1 MRYLSIILILV
12 STFSSSLQGQSI
24 TLTQAIEEALNV
36 SYQVKIAN
44 KNTAIAENNNSYG
57 EAGRFPQ
64 ITLSVNPQNTYS
76 NINNP
81 TSFLN
86 GAQIL
91 GTGGTASLDL
101 SWTVFDGFKVRINKS
116 RFELLEQQSKG
127 NAKLIME
134 NIVQQVALAY
144 YNAIVQKA
152 RLTMQEEILQFSRD
166 KINYTKN
173 RQEFGQATTFDILQ
187 VQDAYLNDSIVWQS
201 QQLAYEMALQ
211 NLLLAMGKTAGVD
224 PSLSPADS
232 LSYELADYDFET
244 LKNELLDNNQQL
256 KNEKLKEL
264 IAKNNIEFQQ
274 SNLYPR
280 LMLNAGISDQLN
292 VSKISGKTPQIS
304 DDWQAGSTFNGY
316 INFGLT
322 YNIYNGGK
330 VRRSIKNAK
339 LQEEITQLSTKDLE
353 RQLLNQ
359 LAILVEQYNRQKQI
373 LALSLQLV
381 NNARQNRTIA
391 TERFLGNI
399 LNFFDFRT
407 IQTNYIRSINAAQ
420 NAFLSAKNTEINIL
434 VLLGKLIQ

>member
-1 MRYLSIILILV
+1 MRYFWIILIL
-12 STFSSSLQGQSI
+12 FSAFAAQAQDLI
-24 TLTQAIEEALNV
+24 TLPQAIEEALNA

-44 KNTAIAENNNSYG
+44 KNTTIAQNNNNYG
-57 EAGRFPQ
+57 EAGRFPS

-91 GTGGTASLDL
+91 GTGGTATLDL
-101 SWTVFDGFKVRINKS
+101 AWTLFDGFKVRINKS
-116 RFELLEQQSKG
+116 RFDLLEKQSEG
-127 NAKLIME
+127 NAKLIIE
-134 NIVQQVALAY
+134 NIVQQVTLAY
-144 YNAIVQKA
+144 HNAIVQKS
-152 RLTMQEEILQFSRD
+152 RLAMQAEVLQFSRD
-166 KINYTKN
+166 KISYTETRK
-173 RQEFGQATTFDILQ
+173 EYGQATTFDILQ

-211 NLLLAMGKTAGVD
+211 NLLLAMGKTSGLDDIAV
-224 PSLSPADS
+224 PADT
-232 LSYELADYDFET
+232 LNYQLVDYDFET
-244 LKNELLDNNQQL
+244 LKNELLDNNQQI
-256 KNEKLKEL
+256 KNEKVKEL
-264 IAKNNIEFQQ
+264 IAKNNIEFQK

-280 LMLNAGISDQLN
+280 LAMNAGISDQLN
-292 VSKISGKTPQIS
+292 ISQVSGKTPQIS
-304 DDWQAGSTFNGY
+304 DAWQAGTTFNGY
-316 INFGLT
+316 INFGLS

-339 LQEEITQLSTKDLE
+339 VQQEIAELSTKDLE

-359 LAILVEQYNRQKQI
+359 LAVLVEQYNRQKQI
-373 LALSLQLV
+373 LDLSLQLV
-381 NNARQNRTIA
+381 NNAQKNRTIA
-391 TERFLGNI
+391 SERFLGNT

-420 NAFLSAKNTEINIL
+420 NAFLSAKNTEINML

>member
-1 MRYLSIILILV
+1 MRYLSIILIL
-12 STFSSSLQGQSI
+12 FSVLNTQAQELISLP
-24 TLTQAIEEALNV
+24 QAIEEALNA
-36 SYQVKIAN
+36 SYQVKIAD
-44 KNTAIAENNNSYG
+44 KNTAIAQNNNNYG
-57 EAGRFPQ
+57 EAGRFPS

-76 NINNP
+76 NIKNP

-101 SWTVFDGFKVRINKS
+101 SWTLFDGFKVRINKS
-116 RFELLEQQSKG
+116 RFDLFEEQSKG
-127 NAKLIME
+127 NAKLIVE
-134 NIVQQVALAY
+134 NLVQQVTLAY
-144 YNAIVQKA
+144 YNAIVQKS
-152 RLTMQEEILQFSRD
+152 RLSMQEEVLQFSRD

-173 RQEFGQATTFDILQ
+173 RQEFGQATTFDLLQ

-201 QQLAYEMALQ
+201 QQLSYEMALQ

-224 PSLSPADS
+224 PTLSPVDS
-232 LSYELADYDFET
+232 LNYELADYDFET

-280 LMLNAGISDQLN
+280 LAMNAGISDQLN
-292 VSKISGKTPQIS
+292 ISQVSGKAPQIS
-304 DDWQAGSTFNGY
+304 DAWQAGSTFNGY
-316 INFGLT
+316 VNFGLT

-330 VRRSIKNAK
+330 VRRSIQNAK
-339 LQEEITQLSTKDLE
+339 FQQEISQLSTKDLE

-381 NNARQNRTIA
+381 NNSRQNRTIA
-391 TERFLGNI
+391 TERFLGNT

-407 IQTNYIRSINAAQ
+407 IQTNYVRSINAAQ
-420 NAFLSAKNTEINIL
+420 NAFLSAKNTEINML